1 MTSSTDSPYRSSRG
15 TILVVEDNPEVRNVA
30 VGQLRTLGYAVVE
43 AENASVGLS
52 VLRSQQRVDLLFTDV
67 VMPGGMTGLELGHEA
82 QRIRPGLPV
91 LYTSGFADTT
101 FPQEEEFLARTVMLP
116 KPYRIRDLARKV
128 EDAMSADHMSDP
140 RR

>member
-1 MTSSTDSPYRSSRG
+1 MTSSADSPYHSSRG
-15 TILVVEDNPEVRNVA
+15 IILVVEDNAEVRNVA

-43 AENASVGLS
+43 AENASAALA
-52 VLRSQQRVDLLFTDV
+52 VLNSQQRVDLLFTDV

-82 QRIRPGLPV
+82 QRMRPGLPV
-91 LYTSGFADTT
+91 LYTSGFADATL
-101 FPQEEEFLARTVMLP
+101 PQEEEFLSRTVLLP

-128 EDAMSADHMSDP
+128 EDAITADQVSD

>member
-1 MTSSTDSPYRSSRG
+1 MTSSGDSPYRSSRG
-15 TILVVEDNPEVRNVA
+15 TILVVEDNTEVRNVA

-43 AENASVGLS
+43 AENASAALS
-52 VLRSQQRVDLLFTDV
+52 ILRTQQRVDLLFTDV

-91 LYTSGFADTT
+91 LYTSGFAETSL
-101 FPQEEEFLARTVMLP
+101 PQEEEFLARTVLLP

-128 EDAMSADHMSDP
+128 EDALDAENAH
-140 RR
+140 

>member
-1 MTSSTDSPYRSSRG
+1 MTSSADSPYHSSSG
-15 TILVVEDNPEVRNVA
+15 TVLVVEDNTDVRSVA

-43 AENASVGLS
+43 AENASAALT

-82 QRIRPGLPV
+82 QRLRPGLPV
-91 LYTSGFADTT
+91 LYTSGFADATL
-101 FPQEEEFLARTVMLP
+101 PQEEEFLARTVMLP

-128 EDAMSADHMSDP
+128 EDAIKAENVANN
-140 RR
+140 R